1 MLLDLDAPILTY
13 FEATNAH
20 QADAVAALFT
30 SDALVHDEAADH
42 RGREAIRDWAE
53 GTYRKYGVAL
63 MPLGAESDGEA
74 TVVTAEVSGTFPGSP
89 IRLPFRFVTDGDL
102 ISELRIPNQLQHS
115 LLSTG
120 LRPHVAGVPC
130 LTHLRLMLL
139 VRSSQRLA

>member
-1 MLLDLDAPILTY
+1 MLLDLDAPIRSY

-63 MPLGAESDGEA
+63 TPLGAESDGEA
-74 TVVTAEVSGTFPGSP
+74 TVVTADVSGTFPGSP

-102 ISELRIPNQLQHS
+102 ISELRI
-115 LLSTG
+115 
-120 LRPHVAGVPC
+120 A
-130 LTHLRLMLL
+130 
-139 VRSSQRLA
+139 